1 MILKFQLL
9 ATIHVQIKSDSAVSI
24 SLPCPHIPPPPWW
37 SMGIWLS
44 SMPQVWEVWTLPGW
58 VGNLNLWNTFLWF
71 NFKHGGFSR
80 KGVHFHKQIFTSEN
94 DAYKQRT
101 QQQGKKL
108 NLLKF
113 YRIRWSHKELFKEK
127 IVLELIGNL
136 NPIFTMGKEGGIIW
150 MNQSSKVQ
158 MLKGLLRGWMLKL
171 LIAQCIMVLAHITLV
186 WKQAKGQSL

>member
-24 SLPCPHIPPPPWW
+24 SLPCPLIPPPPWW

>member
-1 MILKFQLL
+1 MCKLNLILQS
-9 ATIHVQIKSDSAVSI
+9 QSI
-24 SLPCPHIPPPPWW
+24 SLSCPPHSLFPPPLPWR

-44 SMPQVWEVWTLPGW
+44 SMPSCGKFEHWGG

-80 KGVHFHKQIFTSEN
+80 KGVHFHKQIFTSKN
-94 DAYKQRT
+94 DVYKQRT

-127 IVLELIGNL
+127 IVLELIGNWTQFS
-136 NPIFTMGKEGGIIW
+136 PWARRGGLFEW
-150 MNQSSKVQ
+150 TNLQKFKCSRSY
-158 MLKGLLRGWMLKL
+158 LGGGCWSFLLLS
-171 LIAQCIMVLAHITLV
+171 A
-186 WKQAKGQSL
+186 

>member
-24 SLPCPHIPPPPWW
+24 SLPCPLIPPPLGDPWAFDCHPCPRC
-37 SMGIWLS
+37 GKFEHCL
-44 SMPQVWEVWTLPGW
+44 GG

>member
-24 SLPCPHIPPPPWW
+24 SLPCPLIPPPPPWW

-171 LIAQCIMVLAHITLV
+171 LIAQCIMVLAHIISLV
-186 WKQAKGQSL
+186 

>member
-1 MILKFQLL
+1 MCKLNLILQ
-9 ATIHVQIKSDSAVSI
+9 
-24 SLPCPHIPPPPWW
+24 SLYPSPAPSSPPPWW

-44 SMPQVWEVWTLPGW
+44 SMRCGKFEHCLGG

-71 NFKHGGFSR
+71 NFKHGEFSR

-171 LIAQCIMVLAHITLV
+171 LIAQCIMVLAHIISLV
-186 WKQAKGQSL
+186 

>member
-1 MILKFQLL
+1 MCKLNLILQ
-9 ATIHVQIKSDSAVSI
+9 
-24 SLPCPHIPPPPWW
+24 SLYPSPAPSFPPPPWW

-127 IVLELIGNL
+127 IVLELIGNWTQFSPWARRGEL
-136 NPIFTMGKEGGIIW
+136 FEWTNLQKFKCSRGYLGGGCW
-150 MNQSSKVQ
+150 SF
-158 MLKGLLRGWMLKL
+158 LLLS
-171 LIAQCIMVLAHITLV
+171 A
-186 WKQAKGQSL
+186 

>member
-1 MILKFQLL
+1 MCKLNLILQS
-9 ATIHVQIKSDSAVSI
+9 QSI
-24 SLPCPHIPPPPWW
+24 SLSCPPHSLFPPPLPWR

-44 SMPQVWEVWTLPGW
+44 STPSCGKFEHWGG

-80 KGVHFHKQIFTSEN
+80 KGVHFHKQIFTSKN
-94 DAYKQRT
+94 DVYKQRT

-127 IVLELIGNL
+127 IVLELIGNWTQFS
-136 NPIFTMGKEGGIIW
+136 PWARRGGLFEW
-150 MNQSSKVQ
+150 TNLQKFKCSRSY
-158 MLKGLLRGWMLKL
+158 LGGGCWSFLLLS
-171 LIAQCIMVLAHITLV
+171 A
-186 WKQAKGQSL
+186 

>member
-1 MILKFQLL
+1 MCKLNLILQS
-9 ATIHVQIKSDSAVSI
+9 QSI
-24 SLPCPHIPPPPWW
+24 SLSCPPHSLFPPPLPWR

-44 SMPQVWEVWTLPGW
+44 SMPSCGKFEHWGG

-80 KGVHFHKQIFTSEN
+80 KGVHFHKQIFTSKN
-94 DAYKQRT
+94 DVYKHRT

-127 IVLELIGNL
+127 IVLELIGNWTQFS
-136 NPIFTMGKEGGIIW
+136 PWARRGGLFEW
-150 MNQSSKVQ
+150 TNLQKFKCSRSY
-158 MLKGLLRGWMLKL
+158 LGGGCWSFLLLS
-171 LIAQCIMVLAHITLV
+171 A
-186 WKQAKGQSL
+186 

>member
-1 MILKFQLL
+1 MCKLNLI
-9 ATIHVQIKSDSAVSI
+9 VQSQSI
-24 SLPCPHIPPPPWW
+24 SLSCPPHSLFPPPLPWR

-44 SMPQVWEVWTLPGW
+44 SMPSCGKFEHWGG

-80 KGVHFHKQIFTSEN
+80 KGVHFHKQIFTSKN
-94 DAYKQRT
+94 DVYKQRT

-127 IVLELIGNL
+127 IVLELIGNWTQFS
-136 NPIFTMGKEGGIIW
+136 PWARRGGLFEW
-150 MNQSSKVQ
+150 TNLQKFKCSRSY
-158 MLKGLLRGWMLKL
+158 LGGGCWSFLLLS
-171 LIAQCIMVLAHITLV
+171 A
-186 WKQAKGQSL
+186 

>member
-1 MILKFQLL
+1 MCKLNLILQS
-9 ATIHVQIKSDSAVSI
+9 QSI
-24 SLPCPHIPPPPWW
+24 SLPCPPHSLSPPPLPWW

-44 SMPQVWEVWTLPGW
+44 SMPRCGKFEHCLGG

-171 LIAQCIMVLAHITLV
+171 LIAQCIMVLAHIISLV
-186 WKQAKGQSL
+186 

>member
-1 MILKFQLL
+1 MCKLNLILQ
-9 ATIHVQIKSDSAVSI
+9 
-24 SLPCPHIPPPPWW
+24 SLYPSPAPSFPPPPWW

-80 KGVHFHKQIFTSEN
+80 KGVHFHKQIFTLKN
-94 DAYKQRT
+94 NVYKQRT

-127 IVLELIGNL
+127 IVLELIGNWTQFS
-136 NPIFTMGKEGGIIW
+136 PWARRGGLFEW
-150 MNQSSKVQ
+150 TNLQKFKCSRGYQGGGCWSF
-158 MLKGLLRGWMLKL
+158 LLLS
-171 LIAQCIMVLAHITLV
+171 A
-186 WKQAKGQSL
+186 

>member
-1 MILKFQLL
+1 MCKLNLILQ
-9 ATIHVQIKSDSAVSI
+9 
-24 SLPCPHIPPPPWW
+24 SLYPSPAPSFPPPPWW

-71 NFKHGGFSR
+71 NFKHGEFSR